1 MKGAVVFCVHCGAGR
16 VAGGAFCASCGSSFK
31 APLAGESA
39 ASPVD
44 QTVTAQL
51 PVTPVL
57 SPPEYP
63 RYLPAPPQEPRRGR
77 RRIAVVAGAAI
88 VAVAVGAGGIL
99 ALQSHKAPVTKAVEV
114 PRPVPTAAVSPTA
127 SATASPVGFS
137 ELYRQDSDGVI
148 RIETTA
154 CDGGGVGSGFLLAPD
169 LVATVAHV
177 VRDAVSVVLRQGTTT
192 TTGTVVGY
200 DLAHE
205 LALVRTSVPLTGH
218 VFTLATTQPD
228 VGTDVAAIG
237 YPLAGA
243 ESLSKGAV
251 SGLDRPITTE
261 SGHLTGLIQ
270 TDTPI
275 NPGNSGGPLL
285 STDGTVVGLVEAKN
299 TDAANIGYAVPSTT
313 SKAQFDSW
321 QANPVPVHTVRSCN
335 APTGPGGVAAAVTD
349 DSNSP
354 DGPDIASAFTTYV
367 TGINTGDYASA
378 YQVLTPQAQAGNG
391 PQAFA
396 RGEAS
401 SYIAQLSIASVTT
414 LAAGRDSAEVTF
426 ISVQD
431 PQLGGTGQSCSTW
444 HITYTLINTGGG
456 WQIDRATPHDGSPIA
471 C

>member
-1 MKGAVVFCVHCGAGR
+1 MFCVHCGAGR
-16 VAGGAFCASCGSSFK
+16 VAGGAFCASCGSSFE
-31 APLAGESA
+31 APPLAGESA

-44 QTVTAQL
+44 QAVTTQL
-51 PVTPVL
+51 PVTPAL

-63 RYLPAPPQEPRRGR
+63 RYLQAPSQEPRRGR
-77 RRIAVVAGAAI
+77 RRIAVVASAAI
-88 VAVAVGAGGIL
+88 VAVAVGAGGLL
-99 ALQSHKAPVTKAVEV
+99 ALQSHKTPVTKAVEV
-114 PRPVPTAAVSPTA
+114 PRAVPTAAASPTA
-127 SATASPVGFS
+127 SATAAPVGFS

-205 LALVRTSVPLTGH
+205 LALVRSSVPLTGH
-218 VFTLATTQPD
+218 VFTLAAAQPD

-261 SGHLTGLIQ
+261 AGHLTGLIQ

-285 STDGTVVGLVEAKN
+285 SSDGTVVGLVEAKI
-299 TDAANIGYAVPSTT
+299 TDAANIGYAVPSATSTT
-313 SKAQFDSW
+313 QFGSW

-367 TGINTGDYASA
+367 TGINTGDYNSA
-378 YQVLTPQAQAGNG
+378 YQVLTPQAQAGTG
-391 PQAFA
+391 AQTFA

-401 SYIAQLSIASVTT
+401 SYIVQLSIGSVTT

-431 PQLGGTGQSCSTW
+431 PQLGGTGQACSTW
-444 HITYTLINTGGG
+444 HITYTLINNGG
-456 WQIDRATPHDGSPIA
+456 WQIDRAVPHGGSPIA